1 MTGPV
6 LAAMFIIVTLGLWQ
20 VPSVPI
26 VPAGFERQLR
36 HLATSATA
44 VRVVS
49 VSAVAIG
56 LLVWPVATGLVGLGA
71 MGRRRFRRRMLA
83 NRAQVA
89 ATSALPI
96 SLELCIVTLA
106 AGGTIGDCLRT
117 LAVHGE
123 EPTRSVAARTLQ
135 DTAAGALLD
144 DALRSFQADLGPT
157 FQPLTGALRLAWE
170 QGGSVGAL
178 LDRLAIEANAGRR
191 RSGDLRARRLPV
203 LLLIP
208 LIAFS
213 LPAVILGAV
222 VPLALVALR
231 QVS

>member
-1 MTGPV
+1 MTGPLLV
-6 LAAMFIIVTLGLWQ
+6 AMFIIVALGLWQ
-20 VPSVPI
+20 APSVPI
-26 VPAGFERQLR
+26 VPADFGERLR
-36 HLATSATA
+36 RLASSPTA

-49 VSAVAIG
+49 VIAVGIG
-56 LLVWPVATGLVGLGA
+56 LLAWPVVTGLVALGVV
-71 MGRRRFRRRMLA
+71 GRRRVRRRMLA

-89 ATSALPI
+89 ATGALPV

-117 LAVHGE
+117 LAVYGE

-135 DTAAGALLD
+135 DTEAGALLD
-144 DALRSFQADLGPT
+144 DALRSFQADLGPP

-191 RSGDLRARRLPV
+191 RFGDLRARRLPV